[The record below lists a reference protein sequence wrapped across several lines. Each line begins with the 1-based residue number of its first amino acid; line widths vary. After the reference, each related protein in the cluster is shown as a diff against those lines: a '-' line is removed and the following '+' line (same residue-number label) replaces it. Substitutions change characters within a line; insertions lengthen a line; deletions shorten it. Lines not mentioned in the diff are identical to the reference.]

1 MMNTTLQLII
11 NIGAVAVALSGV
23 IGLPIA
29 IVKLW
34 PLIKRFVKIGA
45 VMEMLPETL
54 SQQNEV
60 MAGMASDVKKAVK
73 QVQNSHVTNLR
84 DDLDDVKAQ
93 VASIHDKLDSLTG
106 QTTSPTTTININPE
120 ATP

>member
-1 MMNTTLQLII
+1 MGPTLQVII
-11 NIGAVAVALSGV
+11 NIGAVAVALSGI

-34 PLIKRFVKIGA
+34 PLVKRVVSVGEA
-45 VMEMLPETL
+45 LELLPETL
-54 SQQNEV
+54 RLQNETLDGITAAV
-60 MAGMASDVKKAVK
+60 NKAVQ

-84 DDLDDVKAQ
+84 DDVDEVIGKVDAL
-93 VASIHDKLDSLTG
+93 HDKLDEHLKAG
-106 QTTSPTTTININPE
+106 QPATTTININPE